1 MPKKFTFYKQ
11 SESKDCGPTCLR
23 MVAKSYGKDISI
35 TEIRALS
42 ETTREGSNLL
52 HITACAEA
60 LGFHTLAARIDIA
73 QLPTAPLPCILHWR
87 QNHYVVLLR
96 VYKPLFSKSY
106 TYEIADPAFG
116 ILTYAEEDFK
126 KQWSGGMPEGIAL
139 LLDPTPA
146 FYKKESATKS
156 KMGSIA
162 FLWGYL
168 QRYKSYVVQIVL
180 GLAAGSALQ
189 LVVPFLTQSVVDVGI
204 AQRDIGFVYLILA
217 AQLAL
222 FVGRTTVEVLRSW
235 ILLHLSTRINISLIS
250 DFFIKLMALPIA
262 YFDVKMTGDLMQR
275 INDHQ
280 RIERILT
287 TSSLSI
293 LFSMVNLVVFSVVL
307 ALYSWA
313 ILGVFAV
320 GSALYLI
327 WILVF
332 FKKRKALDYKKF
344 SEVSQEQGK
353 VIELINGMQE
363 IKLHNAERQKR
374 WGWEHVQARLF
385 KVTIESLALE
395 QYQSVGSNFIN
406 ELKNIIITI
415 LAAGLVISGELTL
428 GMMVA
433 TSYIVGQ
440 LNAPIMQLIGFLREW
455 QDAKI
460 AIERLSEIHD
470 MEDEQPAGVTVRDI
484 PIDANL
490 RLKNVSFRYPGSDTP
505 VLIDLNLH
513 IPAKKVTAIV
523 GTSGSGKTTL
533 LKMLLGHY
541 VAQSGSINIGDVP
554 IQEVSKRQW
563 RQKCGV
569 VMQEGYIFNDSV
581 AGNVALGDASIDEE
595 RLALAL
601 KLANIHEFVA
611 ALPQYHRTKIGQE
624 GVGLSTGQK
633 QRLFIARAVYKNPE
647 YLFFDEATSALDA
660 NNEQQIMRNLN
671 QYFKNKTVVVV
682 AHRLSTVKN
691 ADQIVVLEK
700 GKIAEIGTHT
710 ELVALRGLYYELV
723 KNQLELGN

>member
-1 MPKKFTFYKQ
+1 M
-11 SESKDCGPTCLR
+11 
-23 MVAKSYGKDISI
+23 
-35 TEIRALS
+35 
-42 ETTREGSNLL
+42 
-52 HITACAEA
+52 
-60 LGFHTLAARIDIA
+60 
-73 QLPTAPLPCILHWR
+73 
-87 QNHYVVLLR
+87 
-96 VYKPLFSKSY
+96 
-106 TYEIADPAFG
+106 
-116 ILTYAEEDFK
+116 
-126 KQWSGGMPEGIAL
+126 
-139 LLDPTPA
+139 
-146 FYKKESATKS
+146 
-156 KMGSIA
+156 
-162 FLWGYL
+162 
-168 QRYKSYVVQIVL
+168 
-180 GLAAGSALQ
+180 AAGSALQ